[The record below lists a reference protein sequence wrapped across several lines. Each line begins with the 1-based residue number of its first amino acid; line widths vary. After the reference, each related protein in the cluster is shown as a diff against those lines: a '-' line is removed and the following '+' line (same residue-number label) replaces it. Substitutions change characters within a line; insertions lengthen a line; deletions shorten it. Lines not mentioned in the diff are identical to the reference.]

1 MSYGG
6 NGDRGPFL
14 NTINWVFNAIAF
26 AAVLLRF
33 GTHIIREKQRWEL
46 DDFFII
52 LAMVV
57 NLARSICLSIA
68 ISRGF
73 GQHLA
78 ILIEK
83 SPPNTTALLHLM
95 VVIQAVGLWTF
106 ALPKLPVA
114 SLLVRLFG
122 KVNRLAYV
130 VYPLVGL
137 LITFVTVTTIT
148 TFQQCKPVA
157 AQWDSNIPGH
167 CWNRS
172 VNIGL
177 GYFVGSL
184 SASLDFGFALY
195 AVVTV
200 MSLNMTS
207 VQKIVIA
214 SSMGLGFG
222 ACAVSIYK
230 LTIIKEINNISDP
243 TWATVPLE
251 VWNR

>member
-1 MSYGG
+1 MAYGG

-148 TFQQCKPVA
+148 TFQQ
-157 AQWDSNIPGH
+157 
-167 CWNRS
+167 
-172 VNIGL
+172 
-177 GYFVGSL
+177 SL